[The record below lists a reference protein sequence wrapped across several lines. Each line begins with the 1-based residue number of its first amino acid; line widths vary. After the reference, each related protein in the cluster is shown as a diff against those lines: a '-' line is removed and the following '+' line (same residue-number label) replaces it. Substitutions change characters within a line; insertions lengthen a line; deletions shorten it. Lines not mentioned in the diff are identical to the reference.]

1 MKAAYIAQ
9 VKSSIVK
16 VRLDPALAGELA
28 HAAERSR
35 CSRNELA
42 RELLRRHLGLAQ
54 LNDLR
59 RMTMPFSAACG
70 YLTDEDVFRD
80 LS

>member
-1 MKAAYIAQ
+1 

-16 VRLDPALAGELA
+16 ARLEPALAGELA
-28 HAAERSR
+28 RAAERSGR
-35 CSRNELA
+35 SRNELA
-42 RELLRRHLGLAQ
+42 RELLRRQLGLAQ

-59 RMTMPFSAACG
+59 RRTMPFSAACG
-70 YLTDEDVFRD
+70 YLTDEDLIRD